1 MSKLKEAQTILKEL
15 GLPDAQQN
23 EVSALTLLALC
34 GIKETDD
41 WKDAQRSSLKI
52 TKGIMAFMAK
62 RYKRRYA
69 PNTRETVRR
78 QVLHQF
84 VQARLADYNPDNPQ
98 LPVNSPNAHYAIS
111 KVAIAVVRFAFI
123 IVSMCFLE
131 IGHSQWLRQDIPSDV
146 TMLLTIDFANPN
158 VGAAAG
164 YAAFTNFY
172 GRAVYTSDG
181 GTTWTL
187 AQVPDS
193 ARSLVTLT
201 FINADT
207 GYIAGA
213 YNVQH
218 STMLSQHKPMED
230 YRSHKRPM
238 AIGAERYLARI
249 GMNGVD
255 NYRGLFLATTNG
267 GQTWSTKGSIPDSIY
282 YMIGASFL
290 NSMLGY
296 VTADAHPQSGIA
308 RILKT
313 TDGGETW
320 ERLTIPDSVVSL
332 RSISF
337 QDSLAAIAAGYQFR
351 NNRVSGVILRT
362 SDAGANWQLTDFP
375 PVDNFTDIFFVNS
388 STGFAVGVYSTSGF
402 GVPPPGAI
410 YKTTDAGVSWFPL
423 AYQPDTVL
431 IEGVRFAKGTGT
443 GIIYGDK
450 YTTDSLGFGKQL
462 LFFARTTDYGT
473 SWTESIITVDSNKI
487 LHGGKLITPL
497 VGYLCGGDVFTKGIM
512 LHTTNGGVTG
522 VDGNDVQIVQNY
534 QLLQNYPNPFNPST
548 TISFTLPRS
557 SFVTLKVYSVLGQEL
572 YTIFSGILSP
582 AVYNFLWR
590 APALASGIYYY
601 RLQAGEFVETKK
613 MVVLR

>member
-1 MSKLKEAQTILKEL
+1 
-15 GLPDAQQN
+15 
-23 EVSALTLLALC
+23 
-34 GIKETDD
+34 
-41 WKDAQRSSLKI
+41 
-52 TKGIMAFMAK
+52 
-62 RYKRRYA
+62 
-69 PNTRETVRR
+69 
-78 QVLHQF
+78 
-84 VQARLADYNPDNPQ
+84 
-98 LPVNSPNAHYAIS
+98 
-111 KVAIAVVRFAFI
+111 
-123 IVSMCFLE
+123 MCFLE

-213 YNVQH
+213 YNMQH

-249 GMNGVD
+249 GVNGVD

-296 VTADAHPQSGIA
+296 VTADAHPQYGTA

-320 ERLTIPDSVVSL
+320 DQLTIPDSVESL
-332 RSISF
+332 RNISF
-337 QDSLAAIAAGYQFR
+337 QDSLVGIAAGYQFR

-362 SDAGANWQLTDFP
+362 IDAGVNWQLTDFP
-375 PVDNFTDIFFVNS
+375 PVDNFTDILFVNS

-443 GIIYGDK
+443 GIIYGEK
-450 YTTDSLGFGKQL
+450 NTTDSLGFGKQL

-473 SWTESIITVDSNKI
+473 SWTESIITADSNKI

-497 VGYLCGGDVFTKGIM
+497 VGYLCGGDAFAKGIM
-512 LHTTNGGVTG
+512 LHTTNGGITG
-522 VDGNDVQIVQNY
+522 VDGNDEQIVQNY

-548 TISFTLPRS
+548 NISFNLPKR
-557 SFVTLKVYSVLGQEL
+557 SFVSLKVFDLIGREVMTIASEEL
-572 YTIFSGILSP
+572 SAGTYTRQWN
-582 AVYNFLWR
+582 AVNVS
-590 APALASGIYYY
+590 SGIYFY
-601 RLQAGEFVETKK
+601 RLQAGSFTETKK
-613 MVVLR
+613 LILLR